1 MRLAADF
8 RSMARDVLQGK
19 WKIAVLVGIVAT
31 LLGGVENMG
40 PEVKFKLEE
49 SNVNASLEFA
59 GNTILSTGGSLN
71 SDLGAL
77 LVGSYLYIMI
87 AVLVMGA
94 VYFVLGSVINVGYA
108 KFNLNLV
115 DKVEGT
121 FENLFAYFSNWKTT
135 VVARLLRSIYVVLW
149 SLLFIIPGI
158 MASLSYAM
166 TEYILAENPEMS
178 ASEAITL
185 SKQMMDG
192 NKWRL
197 FCLDLS
203 FIGWDILCGF
213 SLGIGYLWLTP
224 YKQAARAAFYRE
236 VSGTEKPD
244 FESEWSGYNYQNY
257 EDIVDE
263 K

>member
-8 RSMARDVLQGK
+8 RSIARDVLQGK
-19 WKIAVLVGIVAT
+19 WKIAVLVGLVASM
-31 LLGGVENMG
+31 LGAVEGMG
-40 PEVKFKLEE
+40 PEVKFNFEE
-49 SNVNASLEFA
+49 SNVKASLELA
-59 GNTILSTGGSLN
+59 GQTIFSTGGSLN
-71 SDLGAL
+71 SDFGAL
-77 LVGSYLYIMI
+77 MVGSYTYIMI
-87 AVLVMGA
+87 AALIMGA

-115 DKVEGT
+115 DRLEGA
-121 FENLFAYFSNWKTT
+121 FENLFAYFSYWKTT
-135 VVARLLRSIYVVLW
+135 VVARVLRGVYVLLW

-213 SLGIGYLWLTP
+213 TLGIGYLWLTP

-236 VSGTEKPD
+236 VSGTEKPEY
-244 FESEWSGYNYQNY
+244 ESGWNGYNYQDY
-257 EDIVDE
+257 EV
-263 K
+263 